1 MIFEYLKKQKEINKK
16 KQIIK
21 IMIVSL
27 NIPEKQKELYLESIS
42 ILNKSWLERLFDTLS
57 NFTKEIENNK
67 LNNISNSNFSNI
79 AWMKKKEAN
88 EKEKELNSFSFLIN
102 NL

>member
-42 ILNKSWLERLFDTLS
+42 ILNKS
-57 NFTKEIENNK
+57 
-67 LNNISNSNFSNI
+67 
-79 AWMKKKEAN
+79 
-88 EKEKELNSFSFLIN
+88 
-102 NL
+102 